1 MDSEA
6 SEKGKSERRI
16 AMSDR
21 ILIVDNLATN
31 RIVLKVKLS
40 AAHYEV
46 VQASSATEAL
56 AIATSA
62 RPDLILANAQ
72 LSGIGAADF
81 VTALRQIRALATTPI
96 ILLQTNC
103 SAEERRA
110 VLRAGADDILT
121 KPVQES
127 LLLARLRNLLR
138 QHYNNHDLTVH
149 SGAAPVLGFDEA
161 RREFQSPGH
170 IAIVAPTKPE
180 ALALQ
185 GMISQDSDHQF
196 TAFGTDQAMP
206 IPASQPIADV
216 YILRIGLADAEDG
229 LRLLAELKAAQ
240 RTHACPVIALL
251 DDDSSPLAVTLLDMG
266 ANDVIFGLS
275 DRHELAR
282 RMANQL
288 RHKRRGERM
297 RAQLLSGLQAAMA
310 DPLTGAYNRRYALP
324 FLNQIIEDWHKTQ
337 EPFAVMVADLDFFK
351 TVNDRFGHAAG
362 DSVLCAVTNK
372 IRAHLRD
379 GDMLARIG
387 GEEFLIV
394 TLGTT
399 RARARQTAD
408 RLCHMIR
415 QTPIKIAGQSDPLHV
430 TISIGVTMVPQG
442 PAHVAP
448 SVDRL
453 LEEADRAL
461 YVAKAQGR
469 NKVTFCAR
477 SAA

>member
-1 MDSEA
+1 
-6 SEKGKSERRI
+6 
-16 AMSDR
+16 MSDK
-21 ILIVDNLATN
+21 ILIVDDLATN

-56 AIATSA
+56 ATAASM

-72 LSGIGAADF
+72 LSGIGAAAF
-81 VTALRQIRALATTPI
+81 VTALRQIKALASTPI
-96 ILLQTNC
+96 ILLQTNSC
-103 SAEERRA
+103 AHERHA
-110 VLRAGADDILT
+110 VLCAGANDILT
-121 KPVQES
+121 KPVQEP

-138 QHYNNHDLTVH
+138 QHHTSHDLKMQ
-149 SGAAPVLGFDEA
+149 SGATLAFGFAEA
-161 RREFQSPGH
+161 QREFQEPGR
-170 IAIVAPTKPE
+170 IAVVARTKAE

-185 GMISQDSDHQF
+185 GVLSQDTEHQF
-196 TAFGTDQAMP
+196 SAYGTEQAMP
-206 IPASQPIADV
+206 VSATQPIPDV
-216 YILRIGLADAEDG
+216 YLVRIGMADAEDG

-251 DDDSSPLAVTLLDMG
+251 DGDTSPLAVTLLDMG
-266 ANDVIFGLS
+266 ADDVIIGLA
-275 DRHELAR
+275 DRQELAL

-288 RHKRRGERM
+288 RHKRSSERL
-297 RAQLLSGLQAAMA
+297 RAQLLSGLQAAVA

-324 FLNQIIEDWHKTQ
+324 FLGQLIEETRKTQ

-351 TVNDRFGHAAG
+351 QVNDRYGHAAG
-362 DSVLCAVTNK
+362 DSVLCAVTNQL
-372 IRAHLRD
+372 RAHLRE

-394 TLGTT
+394 TPTTT
-399 RARARQTAD
+399 RRQAERTAD
-408 RLCHMIR
+408 RLCAVIAK
-415 QTPIKIAGQSDPLHV
+415 TPIPLAGKSDALHV
-430 TISIGVTMVPQG
+430 TISIGVTMVQPESSF
-442 PAHVAP
+442 PAP

-453 LEEADRAL
+453 LDEADRAL